1 MLHTLL
7 DPDPTYALAH
17 SLMTRVTA
25 SAHQSEKGVLLG
37 VSLSGP
43 RFTDGKSMFLYETRA
58 PSSIDC
64 HPKREAQGREGMAR
78 VCRPNVFAAT
88 DVSIPNFHLAFP
100 PSLSPSPFLGGLP
113 LQLPFPSFLPSPPRP
128 EWMSRR
134 SNYSPSS
141 LISASVASV
150 GRGGRGEGG
159 SATAVTVVIWSQS
172 RLLLSTS
179 KVGGG
184 GSGVCD
190 QVSTPSRRRG
200 THAHARETR
209 AWEGRN
215 RGGEEQQSYSA

>member
-43 RFTDGKSMFLYETRA
+43 RFADGKSMFLYETRA
-58 PSSIDC
+58 PSSTDC

-113 LQLPFPSFLPSPPRP
+113 LQLPFPSSFLPLLDRSGCRGEAIIHRPPSYRRP
-128 EWMSRR
+128 SRR
-134 SNYSPSS
+134 S
-141 LISASVASV
+141 V
-150 GRGGRGEGG
+150 GAGEGK
-159 SATAVTVVIWSQS
+159 T
-172 RLLLSTS
+172 
-179 KVGGG
+179 
-184 GSGVCD
+184 GVR
-190 QVSTPSRRRG
+190 QR
-200 THAHARETR
+200 
-209 AWEGRN
+209 
-215 RGGEEQQSYSA
+215 